1 MAKILVVDDEPDMES
16 MLRLR
21 YRNHLHSGLINLCF
35 AQDGAQA
42 LEILDKIPDIELVVT
57 DIKMPGMDGLTL
69 LERIAD
75 RSNLT
80 AMTIIM
86 SAYGDIANI
95 RAGMNRGAFDFVTK
109 PIAFDDL
116 ERVVTRALEK
126 GRMNRMAREAHVR
139 VLEMQKEFEWARRV
153 QLGIL
158 PRPWPSDGPERL
170 IGFMRPAHEVGG
182 DAYDFILINE
192 DLVGFAIG
200 DVAGK
205 GIPAAIVAAVTHA
218 LLRVLAT
225 ELLDPADCVG
235 RLNHFLTAHYPE
247 ILFVT
252 LLYCVLD
259 RKTGVVSF
267 ANGGHPWPLKLD
279 RDGNVVS
286 LAGEV
291 NIPVGIT
298 DKGRWSTM
306 SVRLNPGDRL
316 FLFTDGLSEAMGSA
330 AEPFGEPRLR
340 QALQALAHEK
350 SDELIRKLIAVIDE
364 FTGNGPASDDITC
377 LMLDWDSCDGG
388 QPGSISAMQ

>member
-1 MAKILVVDDEPDMES
+1 
-16 MLRLR
+16 
-21 YRNHLHSGLINLCF
+21 
-35 AQDGAQA
+35 
-42 LEILDKIPDIELVVT
+42 
-57 DIKMPGMDGLTL
+57 
-69 LERIAD
+69 
-75 RSNLT
+75 
-80 AMTIIM
+80 M

-116 ERVVTRALEK
+116 ERVVARALEK
-126 GRMNRMAREAHVR
+126 GRVDRMAREAHVR
-139 VLEMQKEFEWARRV
+139 VMEMQKEFEWARRV

-158 PRPWPSDGPERL
+158 PRPWPSDGPEKL
-170 IGFMRPAHEVGG
+170 TGFMRPAHAVGG

-205 GIPAAIVAAVTHA
+205 GIPAAMVAAVTHA

-225 ELLDPADCVG
+225 ELLDPAECVG
-235 RLNHFLTAHYPE
+235 RLNHFLTAHHPE

-259 RKTGVVSF
+259 RRTGVVSF

-279 RDGNVVS
+279 REGKVVS

-298 DKGRWSTM
+298 DSANWSTM
-306 SVRLNPGDRL
+306 SVQLNPGDRL
-316 FLFTDGLSEAMGSA
+316 FLFTDGLSEAMGA
-330 AEPFGEPRLR
+330 AGEPFGELRLS
-340 QALQALAHEK
+340 QELQALAHEK
-350 SDELIRKLIAVIDE
+350 SDELIRKLVAVIDE
-364 FTGNGPASDDITC
+364 FTGDEPASDDITC
-377 LMLDWDSCDGG
+377 LMLDWDGYGAD
-388 QPGSISAMQ
+388 QPEPMTDTQ